1 MILQDEEI
9 KKYIRQ
15 PFNHELIEHGRK
27 IYRQHIRHVKGIGV
41 DDFLVEKK
49 MEAFERD
56 AQLELRKRFAKPS
69 TLPIYSKELATFY
82 KALESPGTSRYYN
95 AGSPESDKVFKQYLE
110 SDIGGGMNMRK
121 WMSDM
126 WCDRVNF
133 DPMGVFLID
142 NPKDRNA
149 PYVVY
154 KSINHV
160 VDMQFTGNK
169 IEYLIT
175 KEHDRISDTGVKKV
189 YRYMDD
195 ARFVMVVVDGETVTF
210 EDPII
215 NNIGYVPAMML
226 STLHDVAGGRT
237 TYIWE
242 SIGLGDTHLVDSS
255 VHEIT
260 KHRHGFPKEWQLE
273 QACRKCHGVKKV
285 SSGAIDDKGFAIKI
299 DCSVCNAT
307 GMARSYDVSDIIVKP
322 PASKEYGD
330 VGEVGGF
337 ITPDIE
343 SVKHQLIELDRTE
356 QWIHM
361 AIWSEGEVLTETS
374 TNDTTKTA
382 TEVSLNSQAFYP
394 KLNKFSNNAE
404 AVEKFLTDTIGHF
417 LYASYNQSVINYGRK
432 YFLRSEYQ
440 AEQDYN
446 NAKKAGLSEEMLDSY
461 LEELIY
467 VKFGSDPVEL
477 KRQLTI
483 KEVAPF
489 VHMTVQQVKEAG
501 ASQADYMMKLYFSD
515 YLKVLEEKDQSLLL
529 TTRPML
535 IREQVAQLNDAKI
548 EEMSRGADVANAEA
562 QAELRKLVGS
572 MTAVKELSMAVFT
585 GQCSEDAAVFQIV
598 NQLGYT
604 EVQARQMIGA
614 KSTNTIPQQTP

>member
-1 MILQDEEI
+1 MILQDEQI
-9 KKYIRQ
+9 KQYIKQ
-15 PFNHELIEHGRK
+15 PFNHELIEHGRN

-41 DDFLVEKK
+41 DKFLVEKK
-49 MEAFERD
+49 MEAFERT
-56 AQLELRKRFAKPS
+56 AQLELRTRFAKPS

-82 KALESPGTSRYYN
+82 KALDSPGTSRYYN
-95 AGSPESDKVFKQYLE
+95 AGSAEADKAFKQYLE
-110 SDIGGGMNMRK
+110 TDIGGGMNMRK
-121 WMSDM
+121 WMHDM

-142 NPKDRNA
+142 SPPGKNA

-154 KSINHV
+154 KSIN
-160 VDMQFTGNK
+160 DIIDLQFTGNK

-175 KEHDRISDTGVKKV
+175 KERDRITETGTKKV

-195 ARFVMVVVDGETVTF
+195 ERFVLIVVDGETVSF
-210 EDPII
+210 EAPIK
-215 NNIGYVPAMML
+215 NTIGYVPAMML

-242 SIGLGDTHLVDSS
+242 SMGLGDTHLVDSS

-273 QACRKCHGVKKV
+273 QACRKCNGTKKFYTGKLTEEGVAI
-285 SSGAIDDKGFAIKI
+285 SYDCDTCGGSGLAK
-299 DCSVCNAT
+299 
-307 GMARSYDVSDIIVKP
+307 SYDVSDIIIKP
-322 PASKEYGD
+322 PASKTDGD

-356 QWIHM
+356 RWIHM
-361 AIWSEGEVLTETS
+361 AIWSEGEVVTETTS
-374 TNDTTKTA
+374 TDTTKTA
-382 TEVSLNSQAFYP
+382 TEVSLDAQAFYP

-417 LYASYNQSVINYGRK
+417 LYASYKQSVINYGRK

-515 YLKVLEEKDQSLLL
+515 YLKELEAKDPTLLL
-529 TTRPML
+529 TTPPMR
-535 IREQVAQLNDAKI
+535 IREQIAQLNDEKLQ
-548 EEMSRGADVANAEA
+548 EMSKGADVANAEA
-562 QAELRKLVGS
+562 QSDLRKLVGS
-572 MTAVKELSMAVFT
+572 MAEVAKLSMAVFE
-585 GQCSEDAAVFQIV
+585 GKLSPDAAVFQIV

-604 EVQARQMIGA
+604 EEQARQMIGE
-614 KSTNTIPQQTP
+614 KSTTPIPQP